1 MRRAIFVGAVGAGKT
16 TLFNRL
22 QGDDSQARKT
32 QAVEFNDLG
41 DIDTPGEYFSHPR
54 LYHAL
59 ISTLVDCELLIYVH
73 AANDPH
79 CRIPSGLLDIYPH
92 LKRIAVIT
100 KADVADADVEN
111 VYTLLA
117 ENGFRPPIFVVNSV
131 DAGSLTAFKAF
142 LAAQSNP
149 REEDSD
155 EKTDNR
161 Q

>member
-22 QGDDSQARKT
+22 QGDYSLARKT
-32 QAVEFNDLG
+32 QAVEFNDWG

-59 ISTLVDCELLIYVH
+59 ISNLVDCELLIYVH
-73 AANDPH
+73 AANDLQ

-92 LKRIAVIT
+92 VKRVAVIT
-100 KADVADADVEN
+100 KADVADAEVEK
-111 VYTLLA
+111 VKAMLA
-117 ENGFRPPIFVVNSV
+117 EHGFRPLIFVVNSF
-131 DAGSLTAFKAF
+131 DAGSLTVFKAF
-142 LAAQSNP
+142 LTRQGEYID
-149 REEDSD
+149 EE
-155 EKTDNR
+155 TDHR

>member
-22 QGDDSQARKT
+22 QGDYSLARKT

-59 ISTLVDCELLIYVH
+59 IGTLVDCELLIYVH
-73 AANDPH
+73 AANDAQ

-92 LKRIAVIT
+92 LQRIAVIT

-111 VYTLLA
+111 VNAMLA
-117 ENGFRPPIFVVNSV
+117 ENGFRPPIFVVNSF
-131 DAGSLTAFKAF
+131 DAGSLTAFKTF
-142 LAAQSNP
+142 LAGLGRPQ
-149 REEDSD
+149 EEESD
-155 EKTDNR
+155 EETDNR